1 MEAATR
7 QLSELGLTTEE
18 LEIFKDGDDSDEA
31 EATPLP
37 RAAPPWP
44 RWRSYFS
51 SRCGPFL
58 PPSKAYTRKS

>member
-18 LEIFKDGDDSDEA
+18 LEIFMDGDDSDEA

-44 RWRSYFS
+44 RWRFYFTFH
-51 SRCGPFL
+51 RGGAFP
-58 PPSKAYTRKS
+58 PPSKAYS